1 MGNVAAQKDV
11 IRKNLRSYVKR
22 YLTENP
28 LEGTDV
34 SLLSNRQVSVIV
46 STFLETLEVEEEYET
61 FDIREELEYFR
72 QSDSP
77 ASTPKKLN
85 ECLNIIEAYTGL
97 PGNSW
102 KTVAKDDTSIY
113 VALDSFVKYSDDPH
127 SHYRYTIPTRIRGG
141 YVQFAI

>member
-34 SLLSNRQVSVIV
+34 SLLSNRQISVIV

-85 ECLNIIEAYTGL
+85 ECLNIL
-97 PGNSW
+97 
-102 KTVAKDDTSIY
+102 
-113 VALDSFVKYSDDPH
+113 
-127 SHYRYTIPTRIRGG
+127 
-141 YVQFAI
+141 